1 MPSARFLPAACIAAV
16 LLGLGACAT
25 QPGSLAATDS
35 DSEVGTDCIA
45 TGTRIRG
52 SDGECSPKGYPFRS
66 YSAEELQATG
76 ALDLAE
82 ALRQIDPAIQ

>member
-1 MPSARFLPAACIAAV
+1 MPSARFLPAACVAAA
-16 LLGLGACAT
+16 LLGLGGCAA
-25 QPGSLAATDS
+25 QPGSLAATDG
-35 DSEVGTDCIA
+35 DSAVPADCIA

-52 SDGECSPKGYPFRS
+52 RDGDCSPKGYPFRS

-76 ALDLAE
+76 AIDLAE